1 MSELKNNSILV
12 IGGGISGITA
22 AIEAAEV
29 GCKVYLV
36 EEAPFLGGRVA
47 RLNKYYTKL
56 CPPNCGLEMNYKRL
70 KRDSNI
76 ELFTQASVESISGS
90 EGNYEVSVKIKPR
103 YVNDNCT
110 ACGDCAR
117 ACTIEIEDQ
126 FNLGLSKTTGAHIPS
141 EMTYPMKYVIS
152 EEIIGTDDAQK
163 CKDACKY
170 NAVDLDMKEETKKLN
185 VKSVIVA
192 TGWHPYDA
200 SKMETLS
207 FDKCQNVIS
216 NAMLERLAAPNGPS
230 EGKILRPSDGGEL
243 KKVIF
248 AQCAGSRDENHLAY
262 CSGVCCLASL
272 KQSMYIREL
281 YPDAEITIYY
291 IDIRAI
297 GRFEDFYLEVQKD
310 EKISFVKGKV
320 AKIDEDSAS
329 GEVTVTVEDTLSGD
343 KLNAKADL
351 VVLATGM
358 EPNKLEKISSI
369 EYDEFGFVISNPGIY
384 GAGVAKRPAGV
395 MASVQDSTGAALK
408 AIQSGLR
415 G

>member
-1 MSELKNNSILV
+1 MTDVKNSSILV

-22 AIEAAEV
+22 AIEAAEI

-36 EEAPFLGGRVA
+36 EETPFLGGRVA
-47 RLNKYYTKL
+47 RINKYYTKL
-56 CPPNCGLEMNYKRL
+56 CPPNCGLEMNFKRM

-76 ELFTQASVESISGS
+76 ELLTQSSVESISGS
-90 EGNYEVSVKIKPR
+90 EGNYEAAIKVNPR

-110 ACGDCAR
+110 ACGECAK
-117 ACTIEIEDQ
+117 ACTVEIEDA
-126 FNLGLSKTTGAHIPS
+126 FNLGMKKTKGAYITS
-141 EMTYPMKYVIS
+141 DLAYPMKYAIS

-170 NAVDLDMKEETKKLN
+170 NAVDLDMKAETKNIK
-185 VKSVIVA
+185 VGSVVVA

-200 SKMETLS
+200 SNMDTLG
-207 FDKCQNVIS
+207 FDNCQNVIS
-216 NAMLERLAAPNGPS
+216 NVMLERLAAPNGPT
-230 EGKILRPSDGGEL
+230 EGKILRPSDGKEP
-243 KKVIF
+243 KNIVF
-248 AQCAGSRDENHLAY
+248 AQCAGSRDENHLPY

-272 KQSMYIREL
+272 KQAMYLREQ
-281 YPDAEITIYY
+281 YPESEITMYY
-291 IDIRAI
+291 IDVRAI

-320 AKIDEDSAS
+320 ARVEE
-329 GEVTVTVEDTLSGD
+329 GENGDLIVEVEDTLSGD
-343 KLNAKADL
+343 KLKANADL

-358 EPNKLEKISSI
+358 EPNKLENIDAVK
-369 EYDEFGFVISNPGIY
+369 YDEFGFVVSDSGIH